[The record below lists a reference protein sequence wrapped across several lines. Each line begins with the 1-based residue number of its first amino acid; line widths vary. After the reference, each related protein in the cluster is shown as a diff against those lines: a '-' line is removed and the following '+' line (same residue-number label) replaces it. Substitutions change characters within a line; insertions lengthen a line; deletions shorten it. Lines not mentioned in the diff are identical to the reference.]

1 MGCFDVFH
9 NVGKTLKI
17 RGLPAGLGLRA
28 AVIALVA
35 VMLAMPYVYGF
46 DTAAARE
53 ALRADLTYL
62 KNVLAEDG
70 GVKLGPPNSLR
81 AEALAGLAAAR
92 IHLGLGDVESL
103 QVLDR
108 LAERVRGRVLT
119 GDGIDIGFKTGV
131 DVYENFATHLA
142 AFQLLAAHYGLTKDR
157 ASRDAGLK
165 VGESLEAAVGWSPH
179 NSRAGFLILASTYSL
194 NSGGRPETDDV
205 KTAVEEFDK
214 NFYDIVAY
222 STAAYPNLIQSL
234 SMLSHLMRVANAAGI
249 EPTQELA
256 ALWTVHI
263 DYVSNST
270 EVKEASDYYLA
281 SAALTALV
289 DAAENTHA
297 SYSSKALEE
306 ALALAEKLG
315 KIYMVGDRI
324 LQHTHP
330 AAYVMLIDPAIPAER
345 VFNEY
350 ADKRVEIVD
359 LTLPANIARLSKL
372 ADVSALE
379 KVLELA
385 LERAADVQTYYRL
398 VPGGVTSSEEFV
410 NRHLRIQFLSTVL
423 AVERAPAAR
432 LRSDILQIILQTQ
445 PSFLIAATLLI
456 LLAVLNRVG
465 VLTGD

>member
-1 MGCFDVFH
+1 MDM
-9 NVGKTLKI
+9 NYVGKTLKI
-17 RGLPAGLGLRA
+17 RGPPAGLRLRA
-28 AVIALVA
+28 AVLALVV

-53 ALRADLTYL
+53 ALRADLAYL
-62 KNVLAEDG
+62 RNLLAEDG

-103 QVLDR
+103 QVLNK
-108 LAERVRGRVLT
+108 LAERVRVRVLA

-142 AFQLLAAHYGLTKDR
+142 AFQLLALHYGLTKDR

-165 VGESLEAAVGWSPH
+165 VGESLEAAAGWTPP
-179 NSRAGFLILASTYSL
+179 NSRAGFLVLASTYSL
-194 NSGGRPETDDV
+194 NSGGRPEPGDV

-214 NFYDIVAY
+214 HLYDIVAY
-222 STAAYPNLIQSL
+222 STKAYPNLVQSL
-234 SMLSHLMRVANAAGI
+234 SMLSHLMRVANTAEI

-270 EVKEASDYYLA
+270 EVREASDYYLA

-289 DAAENTHA
+289 DAAENTHT
-297 SYSSKALEE
+297 SYSSKALEK
-306 ALALAEKLG
+306 ALTLAEKLG
-315 KIYMVGDRI
+315 KTYMVGDRI
-324 LQHTHP
+324 LQHTYP
-330 AAYVMLIDPAIPAER
+330 AAYVLLLDPAIPAER

-359 LTLPANIARLSKL
+359 LTLPANVARLSKL

-385 LERAADVQTYYRL
+385 LERAADVQGYYRL
-398 VPGGVTSSEEFV
+398 VPGGFTSSEEFV
-410 NRHLRIQFLSTVL
+410 NRQLRIQFLSTVL

-432 LRSDILQIILQTQ
+432 LRSNILQIILQTQ

>member
-1 MGCFDVFH
+1 MTYI
-9 NVGKTLKI
+9 GKTLKN

-28 AVIALVA
+28 AVLALAA
-35 VMLAMPYVYGF
+35 VMLAMPYVHGF
-46 DTAAARE
+46 DTASARE
-53 ALRADLTYL
+53 ALRADLAYL

-70 GVKLGPPNSLR
+70 GVKIGSPNSLR

-103 QVLDR
+103 QVLNR
-108 LAERVRGRVLT
+108 LAERVRTRVLR
-119 GDGIDIGFKTGV
+119 GDGIDIGFKTGK

-142 AFQLLAAHYGLTKDR
+142 TFQLLAAHYGLTKDR

-165 VGESLEAAVGWSPH
+165 VGESLEAAVGWSPP
-179 NSRAGFLILASTYSL
+179 NSRAGFLVLASTYSL
-194 NSGGRPETDDV
+194 YSGGRPDPDDV

-214 NFYDIVAY
+214 HFTDIVAY
-222 STAAYPNLIQSL
+222 STKAYLNLVQSL
-234 SMLSHLMRVANAAGI
+234 SMLSQLMRVANAAGV
-249 EPTQELA
+249 EPSQELA

-263 DYVSNST
+263 DYVSNTT

-289 DAAENTHA
+289 DAAENTHTG
-297 SYSSKALEE
+297 YSSKALEE
-306 ALALAEKLG
+306 ALTLAEKLG
-315 KIYMVGDRI
+315 KTYMVGDRI
-324 LQHTHP
+324 LQHTYP
-330 AAYVMLIDPAIPAER
+330 AAYVLLLDPATPAER

-350 ADKRVEIVD
+350 AGKRVEIVD

-372 ADVSALE
+372 ADVKALE

-385 LERAADVQTYYRL
+385 LEKVGDIQGYYRL
-398 VPGGVTSSEEFV
+398 IPTGYTSSEEFV
-410 NRHLRIQFLSTVL
+410 NRQLRIQFISTVL

-432 LRSDILQIILQTQ
+432 LRSNILQIILQTQ
-445 PSFLIAATLLI
+445 PSFLITAGLLV